1 MPNFSCSRVC
11 SSRRVRSHCAMLRT
25 TTCAESA
32 VRLPDN
38 TQTCRS
44 WTDSTPSTPAISPP
58 MVSTER
64 PCGTPSISACR
75 LSRSSRTL
83 ETAIRTQITSEAS
96 GSMRVQPLNAIT
108 APEISAATEPSASP
122 ATCSRAA
129 RAFMSWPC
137 GASHRMTP
145 RLIASP
151 ARASAAPS
159 VSMWPASDSRAREPV
174 HQPPSASTTAN
185 ATVSAAAPRSAV
197 PELWSWWCSAM
208 SQQPGEDLLE
218 RTRVVSAPGDNLIRA
233 DEYRIGAVE
242 VPGLFAF
249 QIDDPEVDVLRLFEF
264 RAVRCQTQQRPVEAK
279 AIVKGLPGGEPE
291 MRRTPARTGARQV
304 CIHGFGRRLGAVRND
319 GRRTIIA
326 AAEGDAR
333 DVELRAAVRFQIFSR
348 APARGIALRG
358 VVLDFG
364 RRRVQAE
371 RIGEALG
378 VRRIPERERPALG
391 LVALEQLRRGL
402 PLQHRGELPAQIHGV
417 LDRGVVAEPAGRR
430 EEVRRVAADEH
441 PPVAEM
447 FGYKRMPGGPEV
459 ARQHL
464 HLERYADRRLH
475 HSRGPGF
482 GNRFFIFMVFQL
494 RVEREFA
501 LPVDGRHETAAL
513 AVEAHVHPR
522 RRVRHLAIE
531 VRNARI
537 DCVHAPADEIAAD
550 AGFAGVANAETL
562 PRQAAR

>member
-1 MPNFSCSRVC
+1 MPNFSCRQVC
-11 SSRRVRSHCAMLRT
+11 RSRRVRSHCAMLRT

-38 TQTCRS
+38 IQTCRS
-44 WTDSTPSTPAISPP
+44 WTDTTPSTPAISPP

-75 LSRSSRTL
+75 LSRSRRTL
-83 ETAIRTQITSEAS
+83 EMAIRTQITSEAI

-108 APEISAATEPSASP
+108 APESSAATEPSASP
-122 ATCSRAA
+122 TTCSRAA

-151 ARASAAPS
+151 ASAITAAAAPFTSPGCLKRRTDSYARAATIASMAPAFSSAAKISARPSPYEWRSEGGWRAIQAASAPRASAAPS

-185 ATVSAAAPRSAV
+185 ATVSAAAPHSAV
-197 PELWSWWCSAM
+197 PEPWSWWCSAM

-333 DVELRAAVRFQIFSR
+333 DVELRAAVRFQVLAG
-348 APARGIALRG
+348 APARG
-358 VVLDFG
+358 
-364 RRRVQAE
+364 
-371 RIGEALG
+371 
-378 VRRIPERERPALG
+378 
-391 LVALEQLRRGL
+391 
-402 PLQHRGELPAQIHGV
+402 
-417 LDRGVVAEPAGRR
+417 
-430 EEVRRVAADEH
+430 
-441 PPVAEM
+441 
-447 FGYKRMPGGPEV
+447 
-459 ARQHL
+459 
-464 HLERYADRRLH
+464 
-475 HSRGPGF
+475 
-482 GNRFFIFMVFQL
+482 
-494 RVEREFA
+494 
-501 LPVDGRHETAAL
+501 L
-513 AVEAHVHPR
+513 A
-522 RRVRHLAIE
+522 
-531 VRNARI
+531 
-537 DCVHAPADEIAAD
+537 
-550 AGFAGVANAETL
+550 
-562 PRQAAR
+562 